1 MSTRYFLA
9 LNGVKGDS
17 LNSTYK
23 GWFEVSGFDF
33 DLANSANIGSAS
45 GGAGAGKLTFSPLTL
60 TLDSNT
66 GLAPLLAMAATGA
79 TLNGATLVG
88 VNDAGQQ
95 VYHLDL
101 ADVLVTNVEH
111 HAEVFPEAGP
121 TLTLGYGQI
130 ELETFTPDGTGGV
143 VPEGHFGSTLP
154 SADPGGSVAATPEG
168 RAMDYFMLIDG
179 LNGGSLN
186 PQHEGWFE
194 ITGVDLDME
203 KLAAGDFAPLTVT
216 VSAGV
221 ELADVMTMAAFGS
234 NLTGNGPIRGVHIE
248 GLTVGGVRSAT
259 KVYDLA
265 LQDVRVAHVGVTH
278 VTGDSETLDYSLSLE
293 YGKIA
298 LVTKGIDGNGNTVTN
313 GEFGYDVVNHTAIA
327 PFSAGASAGGES
339 SSASGMNYFLALDGV
354 RGDVNRLDGLGWFEV
369 NSFNLDIE
377 GAGNEKAAF
386 SPLTLTLDSNTA
398 LAPLLTMATRSDPS
412 ANDAIKA
419 ARLIGVGGDGR
430 TVTYQL
436 DLGDLHVTKVEDVA
450 GGGLTV
456 SLDFGKIKLQSFTQ
470 DQNGFVHS
478 GDEFSWNVL
487 ENRGGAGTMPSVR
500 SGSIAPSP
508 EPATYFMLIDGL
520 NGGSTDPLHQGW
532 FEISS
537 LDFDLETPW
546 IRDGEHPPHMGKPNF
561 SSLNVTLPN
570 EAALAGAMDLAA
582 TGTLVKG
589 VRIEGFTDGATPA
602 KVYELT
608 LADVAATKV
617 ADGEAGGYSLS
628 LEYGKI
634 ALVTKTQAGTQ
645 ATQFSFDIETNTE
658 GTFNPSS
665 LALSPGSSGGGHVT
679 PTKYFLALDGVKGD
693 SLDANHKGWFEIS
706 GFDLD
711 LTNPAS
717 IGSATGGAG
726 AGRPAFSPLTLSL
739 NSNTALAPLL
749 ELAATGAHLNG
760 ATLVGVTAAGEQAYR
775 LDLADVRATKVE
787 DDAGAGLTLSL
798 GYGKI
803 ELETF
808 THAGPGVVRP
818 AGQFGFDVAA
828 NEDGVV
834 LPSTLPSGSVAASPQ
849 PASYFM
855 LIDGVNGG
863 STDPLHRGWFE
874 ITGVDLDL
882 APATVPGGGTGTAA
896 FAPLNVTLPHETRLA
911 DVMALLATGE
921 LVTGVRIEG
930 VTGGTTPAKVYDL
943 TLADVAVTKVADGE
957 DDGYSLS
964 LDYGKIALATNGIDA
979 TGHPTTNGEFG
990 FDVVNNTEIDPFTLA
1005 LNPGHDPVANAQSI
1019 GADEDTATAVT
1030 LSGSDVDGDSLIF
1043 SVLSG
1048 PAHGTLSGSG
1058 ANLIYTP
1065 DADYNGP
1072 DSFTYVANDGWTDST
1087 AASVSLTVQAVN
1099 DAPVANVQSIGTD
1112 EDTAKAVTLSGSDA
1126 DGDSLTFRV
1135 VSGPAHGTLSGSG
1148 ANLTYT
1154 PAANYN
1160 GPDSFTYVA
1169 NDGAIDSAAA
1179 SVSLTVQAVNDAPAF
1194 TSPATFAVAENN
1206 TTIGTA
1212 AATDIEGNPVTF
1224 AIAGGADQA
1233 LFAIDPGGA
1242 LRFVAAADFETPQ
1255 DANRDNVYDLVVSA
1269 TDSLGA
1275 VSTQILAIDVSNVA
1289 EQGSMAFRIALDG
1302 TQQVPAVVSG
1312 ATGLGTA
1319 IFDGATSSM
1328 SITINV
1334 QGLDWGPLVGQA
1346 SQTQGLLDNINGAD
1360 IRNAPRGV
1368 NGSIVLDWAGH
1379 GDADDFA
1386 VSAVLADG
1394 SRTLTSNWETT
1405 DANPITPFILT
1416 LAGATLGSDVPLYVN
1431 LHTGAFP
1438 GGEIRGQLVTIATD
1452 TGETVNGTA
1461 GSDFLPG
1468 LGGHDTIFGL
1478 AGNDTLDGG
1487 IGNDMLDGGTGN
1499 DVMAGGL
1506 GDDGYVVDS
1515 TLDTVTEKAGEGT
1528 DTVTASIHY
1537 ALTAEVENLV
1547 LSGSADLQGYGNGL
1561 ANTITGDTGNNL
1573 LNGLGGADA
1582 MSGGLGSDAY
1592 FVDNAGDAVTENA
1605 NAGNDTV
1612 YASIDYTLA
1621 PDVEYLVL
1629 QGNANLS
1636 GSGNSLSNSISGNA
1650 GNNILNGGADIDSMY
1665 GGAGNDRYFVDN
1677 AGDVVVENSGE
1688 GIDSVIASAHYALTA
1703 NVENLT
1709 LQGDAATALQGY
1721 GNELAN
1727 ILTGS
1732 DGVNL
1737 LNGRGGADIM
1747 VGGLGNDVYYV
1758 DDPGD
1763 RVIENPGEGT
1773 DAIFSTVSRVLEPN
1787 VETLVLQGTDDLF
1800 GDGNLFANKLYGND
1814 GNNML
1819 NGQSGN
1825 DMLNGGA
1832 GRDTLIGGVG
1842 NDTFV
1847 FVAGQ
1852 ADGDIVADFDNGGP
1866 FATADTLKFVGY
1878 GVGATFTQ
1886 NDAAHWQVNFNGG
1899 ASHEVITF
1907 TNSAL
1912 INASDVLFS

>member
-23 GWFEVSGFDF
+23 GWFEVAGFDF
-33 DLANSANIGSAS
+33 DLANPANIGSAT

-66 GLAPLLAMAATGA
+66 GLAPLLALAATGA
-79 TLNGATLVG
+79 ALNGATLVG

-101 ADVLVTNVEH
+101 ANVSVTNVEH
-111 HAEVFPEAGP
+111 HAEAFPEAGP
-121 TLTLGYGQI
+121 TLTLDYGQI

-143 VPEGHFGSTLP
+143 VREGHFGSTLP
-154 SADPGGSVAATPEG
+154 SADPGGSVAASPEP
-168 RAMDYFMLIDG
+168 RDYFMLIDG
-179 LNGGSLN
+179 LNGSSRN
-186 PQHEGWFE
+186 PQHQGWFD
-194 ITGVDLDME
+194 IRGVDLDME
-203 KLAAGDFAPLTVT
+203 KLAAGDFASLTVT

-234 NLTGNGPIRGVHIE
+234 NLTGHGPIRGVHIE

-265 LQDVRVAHVGVTH
+265 LQDVRVAHVGMTH

-327 PFSAGASAGGES
+327 PFSASASAGGES

-589 VRIEGFTDGATPA
+589 VRIEGFTGGATPA

-608 LADVAATKV
+608 LADVAATEV

-634 ALVTKTQAGTQ
+634 GLVTKTQAGTQ

-711 LTNPAS
+711 LANPAN
-717 IGSATGGAG
+717 IGSAGGGAG
-726 AGRPAFSPLTLSL
+726 AGKVTLSPLTLSL
-739 NSNTALAPLL
+739 DSNTALAPLL
-749 ELAATGAHLNG
+749 AMAATGATLNG
-760 ATLVGVTAAGEQAYR
+760 ATLVGVNDAGQQVYQ
-775 LDLADVRATKVE
+775 LDLANVSVTNVE
-787 DDAGAGLTLSL
+787 HHADPSTDAAPTLTLR
-798 GYGKI
+798 YGQI

-808 THAGPGVVRP
+808 TPDGTGGVVP
-818 AGQFGFDVAA
+818 EGHFGVA
-828 NEDGVV
+828 
-834 LPSTLPSGSVAASPQ
+834 LPSADPGGSVAASPE
-849 PASYFM
+849 PATYFM
-855 LIDGVNGG
+855 LIDRVNGG
-863 STDPLHRGWFE
+863 STDGQHKGWFE
-874 ITGVDLDL
+874 ITGFDLDL
-882 APATVPGGGTGTAA
+882 ARATVLGGGTSTAD
-896 FAPLNVTLPHETRLA
+896 FPPLNVTLPHETRLA

-921 LVTGVRIEG
+921 LVKGVRIEG
-930 VTGGTTPAKVYDL
+930 VTGGATPAKVYDL
-943 TLADVAVTKVADGE
+943 TLADVAVTKVADS
-957 DDGYSLS
+957 DNDGYSLS
-964 LDYGKIALATNGIDA
+964 LDYGKIALVTNGIDA
-979 TGHPTTNGEFG
+979 TGQPTTNGEFG

-1019 GADEDTATAVT
+1019 STDEDTATAVT
-1030 LSGSDVDGDSLIF
+1030 LSGSDADGDSLIF

-1058 ANLIYTP
+1058 ANLTYTP
-1065 DADYNGP
+1065 VANYNGP
-1072 DSFTYVANDGWTDST
+1072 DSFTYVASDGWTDSA

-1099 DAPVANVQSIGTD
+1099 DAPVANAQSISTN
-1112 EDTAKAVTLSGSDA
+1112 EDTATAVTLSGSDVEG
-1126 DGDSLTFRV
+1126 DGLTYRV

-1160 GPDSFTYVA
+1160 GPDAFTYVA
-1169 NDGAIDSAAA
+1169 NDGVADSAAA
-1179 SVSLTVQAVNDAPAF
+1179 SVSLTVNAVNDAPAL
-1194 TSPATFAVAENN
+1194 TSPATFAVAENG
-1206 TTIGTA
+1206 TTVGTVT
-1212 AATDIEGNPVTF
+1212 ATDVEGNPVTF
-1224 AIAGGADQA
+1224 ANAGGADQA

-1242 LRFVAAADFETPQ
+1242 LRFIAAPDFETPQ

-1269 TDSLGA
+1269 TDSFGA
-1275 VSTQILAIDVSNVA
+1275 VSTQTLAIDVSNAA
-1289 EQGSMAFRIALDG
+1289 EQGSTAFRIVVDG
-1302 TQQVPAVVSG
+1302 AQQVPAVTSG

-1334 QGLDWGPLVGQA
+1334 QGLDWGPLLGQA
-1346 SQTQGLLDNINGAD
+1346 SQSASLLDNVNGAD
-1360 IRNAPRGV
+1360 IRNAPRGE
-1368 NGSIVLDWAGH
+1368 NGPTVLDWAGH

-1386 VSAVLADG
+1386 VSAVQVDG
-1394 SRTLTSNWETT
+1394 SRTLTSNRETP
-1405 DANPITPFILT
+1405 DANSISPVIATF
-1416 LAGATLGSDVPLYVN
+1416 AGATLGSDVPLYAN
-1431 LHTGAFP
+1431 FHTAAFP

-1461 GSDFLPG
+1461 GNDILPG

-1478 AGNDTLDGG
+1478 AGNDTLGGG
-1487 IGNDMLDGGTGN
+1487 IGNDTLDGGTDN
-1499 DVMAGGL
+1499 DVMRGGL
-1506 GDDGYVVDS
+1506 GDDSYVVDS
-1515 TLDTVTEKAGEGT
+1515 ALDAVIENTGEGT
-1528 DTVTASIHY
+1528 DTVNASIHY
-1537 ALTAEVENLV
+1537 ALTADVENLV
-1547 LSGSADLQGYGNGL
+1547 LQGDATSPLQGYGNAL
-1561 ANTITGDTGNNL
+1561 ANFLTGSASANLLNGLGGVDTMAGGLGDDVYFVDDALDFVVENSGEGNDAVFSSVDYTLTANVETLVLQGVSGLRGTGNNLDNAIYGNSGSNTLDGGVGADALFGGAGDDTYYVNGGDGVIENPGEGRDTVIASIDYALSANVENLVLQGDATTALQGYGNELVNFLTGSDGANL
-1573 LNGLGGADA
+1573 LNGLGGADRMA
-1582 MSGGLGSDAY
+1582 
-1592 FVDNAGDAVTENA
+1592 
-1605 NAGNDTV
+1605 
-1612 YASIDYTLA
+1612 
-1621 PDVEYLVL
+1621 
-1629 QGNANLS
+1629 
-1636 GSGNSLSNSISGNA
+1636 
-1650 GNNILNGGADIDSMY
+1650 
-1665 GGAGNDRYFVDN
+1665 
-1677 AGDVVVENSGE
+1677 
-1688 GIDSVIASAHYALTA
+1688 
-1703 NVENLT
+1703 
-1709 LQGDAATALQGY
+1709 
-1721 GNELAN
+1721 
-1727 ILTGS
+1727 
-1732 DGVNL
+1732 
-1737 LNGRGGADIM
+1737 
-1747 VGGLGNDVYYV
+1747 GGLGNDVYFV

-1763 RVIENPGEGT
+1763 QVIENPGGGT
-1773 DAIFSTVSRVLEPN
+1773 DAIFSTVSRNLEPN
-1787 VETLVLQGTDDLF
+1787 VETLVLQGTGDLF
-1800 GDGNLFANKLYGND
+1800 GDGNLLANKLNGNS
-1814 GNNML
+1814 GNNVL
-1819 NGQSGN
+1819 NGQSGA
-1825 DMLNGGA
+1825 DVLNGGA
-1832 GRDTLIGGVG
+1832 GRDTLIGGAG

-1847 FVAGQ
+1847 FAAGQ
-1852 ADGDIVADFDNGGP
+1852 ANGDIVVDFDDGGL
-1866 FATADTLKFVGY
+1866 FGTADTLKFIGY
-1878 GVGATFTQ
+1878 GAGATLSR
-1886 NDAAHWQVNFNGG
+1886 NDATHWQVDGG
-1899 ASHEVITF
+1899 GFHEVITF
-1907 TNSAL
+1907 Q
-1912 INASDVLFS
+1912 NAPSIQQFDVLFV